1 MAPHTPAPL
10 SSPLKG
16 KIPHTPE
23 QLSSPAPC
31 RKSKVQGDVLELTGS
46 EEDDYV
52 AMKLITP
59 KKSKGISPKKRPT
72 LLCDDD
78 VIEISD

>member
-1 MAPHTPAPL
+1 MPY
-10 SSPLKG
+10 
-16 KIPHTPE
+16 TPE
-23 QLSSPAPC
+23 QLSSLAPH
-31 RKSKVQGDVLELTGS
+31 RKSKTQGDVFELTGS

-59 KKSKGISPKKRPT
+59 KKSKGILPKKRPT